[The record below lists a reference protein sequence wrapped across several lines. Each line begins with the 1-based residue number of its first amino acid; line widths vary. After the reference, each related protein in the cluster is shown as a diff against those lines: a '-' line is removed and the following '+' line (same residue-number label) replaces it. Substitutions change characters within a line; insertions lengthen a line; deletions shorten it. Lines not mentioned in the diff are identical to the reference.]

1 MNKTEKTVNR
11 LVKFPENRK
20 IKDKL
25 LRGDRATL
33 AEYTGFTLGTIN
45 EMLKG
50 YRRFTPGMENA
61 IIRLF
66 AERKERQEAITE
78 IANQ

>member
-1 MNKTEKTVNR
+1 MNKTKETVNR
-11 LVKFPENRK
+11 LIIFPENRK

-25 LRGDRATL
+25 MRGDRATL
-33 AEYTGFTLGTIN
+33 AEYSEHSLGTIN
-45 EMLKG
+45 EMMKG
-50 YRRFTPGMENA
+50 YRRFSPAVEKA

-66 AERKERQEAITE
+66 AERKERQDALEQ

>member
-1 MNKTEKTVNR
+1 MDKRLKTVNTK
-11 LVKFPENRK
+11 VKFPENRK

-25 LRGDRATL
+25 MRGDRAAL
-33 AEYTGFTLGTIN
+33 AKDTGLKRNTIN
-45 EMLKG
+45 FMMNG
-50 YRRFTPGMENA
+50 YRRFTPDVENA

-66 AERKERQEAITE
+66 DERKQRQDALEL

>member
-11 LVKFPENRK
+11 LVIFPENRK

-33 AEYTGFTLGTIN
+33 SEYTGFTLGTIN

-66 AERKERQEAITE
+66 DERKQRQDALEL